1 MHKYR
6 LRALIAACAAL
17 ALGACSSYNVDNVL
31 PDKSVEYKREKQ
43 ADRNLELPPDLT
55 SDRINDR
62 MSVPDVFGGVST
74 SYSEY
79 ATDRRLRGV
88 GGSEPAPGTRGV
100 LPDIDDIA
108 VRRDG
113 DEAWLVV
120 NAPADDVWDRIVDF
134 WQENGILMQEQ
145 DPTIGIMRTAWIE
158 NRANIGRDFVTNAI
172 RRVFDGLYETSLRDQ
187 YRVRLERSDSGET
200 EVFLTHFGMEEQIAT
215 VTDGSVERTLWV
227 PRERDPGLEVE
238 MLRRMMVYLG
248 AADERARAAL
258 AAGGE
263 REQPRSQLLRSGGT
277 VELRIDE
284 TFGRAWRLVG
294 LALDRVGFAVED
306 RDRSAGVYYVRYNDP
321 TEDQQEEGWL
331 SRLKFW
337 GGDDDIDKVNR
348 YQVSVRG
355 SDDRTVV
362 TVADEQGRADSSPT
376 ALRILTLLQEQI
388 R

>member
-258 AAGGE
+258 AAGGD

-284 TFGRAWRLVG
+284 TFDRAWRLVG

-337 GGDDDIDKVNR
+337 GDDDIDKVNR
-348 YQVSVRG
+348 YRVSVRG
-355 SDDRTVV
+355 SDDRTIV